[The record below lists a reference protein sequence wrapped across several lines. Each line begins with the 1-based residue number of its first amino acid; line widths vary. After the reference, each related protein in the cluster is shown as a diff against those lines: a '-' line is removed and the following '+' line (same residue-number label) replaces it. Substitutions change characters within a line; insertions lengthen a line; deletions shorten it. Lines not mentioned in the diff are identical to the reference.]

1 MIRPLP
7 GNRSPGMKMLPSRKP
22 GMAALNLDLP
32 DMEVRTKPLYLG
44 GTQPGVA
51 TYLGRWPMLDTRSNT
66 LPRIITLSIR
76 CPSMAASTKVVVRG
90 MTVSMT
96 EIRRSGGPDT
106 CPKVRLDLELE
117 LEIWGPAMLVTG
129 WII

>member
-1 MIRPLP
+1 
-7 GNRSPGMKMLPSRKP
+7 MKMLPIRKP
-22 GMAALNLDLP
+22 GMVALNLDPP
-32 DMEVRTKPLYLG
+32 DMEVRTKSRNLG
-44 GTQPGVA
+44 ETRPGVA
-51 TYLGRWPMLDTRSNT
+51 TYLGRWPRLSTRSNT

-106 CPKVRLDLELE
+106 CPKDRLDLELE
-117 LEIWGPAMLVTG
+117 VEIWAPAMLVTG
-129 WII
+129 WIS

>member
-1 MIRPLP
+1 
-7 GNRSPGMKMLPSRKP
+7 MKMLPSRKPGMAALNLGLPGMAALNLGLP

-32 DMEVRTKPLYLG
+32 DMEVRTKSLYLG
-44 GTQPGVA
+44 DTLPGVA
-51 TYLGRWPMLDTRSNT
+51 TYLGRRPRLNTRSNT

-96 EIRRSGGPDT
+96 EIRRSEGPDT
-106 CPKVRLDLELE
+106 CPKVR
-117 LEIWGPAMLVTG
+117 
-129 WII
+129 